1 MSFNQHF
8 DENLFGMYHLN
19 HFIVLDKNLKANF
32 SSNMLVL
39 NQNFASDLDHASLL
53 WAFVS
58 VFWLYTKL
66 H

>member
-8 DENLFGMYHLN
+8 DENLFRMYHLN

-39 NQNFASDLDHASLL
+39 NQIFASDLDHASLL
-53 WAFVS
+53 
-58 VFWLYTKL
+58 
-66 H
+66 